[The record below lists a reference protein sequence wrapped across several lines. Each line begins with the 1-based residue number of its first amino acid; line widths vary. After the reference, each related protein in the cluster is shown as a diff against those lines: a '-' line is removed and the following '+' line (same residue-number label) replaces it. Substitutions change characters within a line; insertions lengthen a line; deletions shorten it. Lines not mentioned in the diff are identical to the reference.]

1 MTTKTYMIGK
11 GQFFIVIEALL
22 DSENRI
28 RLYLSSVNDSTID
41 LSSNISQQPLAN
53 GDIVAD
59 HMYDL
64 PATMSVAG
72 SVELTNESILLQRG
86 DFIEF
91 QSLIE
96 RIKSEGILCTVS
108 KIVATTGNVR
118 FSQRKNMALTRIS
131 WTERINSLNFT
142 LSFTQALLADV
153 VTIVP
158 ASNDQYLPSTT
169 EPQTLNFTDVFL
181 DPQEILTQI
190 NELSFAWGLFT
201 EDVANLALSMLS
213 NVGASLAGAATGAI
227 GGATAGAGIGA
238 IVAAIAGA
246 IGGSVVPGAGTVAG
260 GAAGGISG
268 AGIGAAIGAAA
279 GASIGY
285 YLVAIPSFWKLGE
298 SFGETIKYQQ
308 EQQKKAQ
315 SDAEKLQEAKNLIE
329 FESEVFNTLQK
340 LNEYFTVYKVTTNE
354 EQECQVIFDDVSY
367 LAIFT
372 KNSLTD
378 GYRLTI
384 VGQDGVDRCV
394 LPDISSAPS
403 SFDDCSR
410 SNKLFALDQSGRE
423 LYFINMNVKNRNDL
437 SNCYLVATKMT
448 PDTFNQALTELIK
461 SAFRR

>member
-22 DSENRI
+22 DSENRV

-86 DFIEF
+86 DFTEF

-142 LSFTQALLADV
+142 FSFTQALLADV

-158 ASNDQYLPSTT
+158 ASNDEYLPSTT

-181 DPQEILTQI
+181 DPQEILTEI
-190 NELSFAWGLFT
+190 TTAMFAWGVFT
-201 EDVANLALSMLS
+201 EDVANIAK
-213 NVGASLAGAATGAI
+213 SLLATGEAAI
-227 GGATAGAGIGA
+227 GGALIGAG
-238 IVAAIAGA
+238 
-246 IGGSVVPGAGTVAG
+246 P
-260 GAAGGISG
+260 
-268 AGIGAAIGAAA
+268 GAAIGAAIGSIVPGLGTA
-279 GASIGY
+279 IGALVGGGIGAVVGEY
-285 YLVAIPSFWKLGE
+285 AVVIPGIYNLIKNTA
-298 SFGETIKYQQ
+298 ETIGWQQ

-367 LAIFT
+367 LAVFT

-384 VGQDGVDRCV
+384 VGQDNVDRCV

-423 LYFINMNVKNRNDL
+423 LYFINTNVKNRNDL

>member
-72 SVELTNESILLQRG
+72 SIELTNESILLQRG
-86 DFIEF
+86 DFTEF

-158 ASNDQYLPSTT
+158 ASNDEYLPSTT
-169 EPQTLNFTDVFL
+169 EPQTLNFTEVFL
-181 DPQEILTQI
+181 DPQEILTEI
-190 NELSFAWGLFT
+190 TTAMFAWGVFT
-201 EDVANLALSMLS
+201 QDVADIAK
-213 NVGASLAGAATGAI
+213 SLLATGA
-227 GGATAGAGIGA
+227 
-238 IVAAIAGA
+238 AA
-246 IGGSVVPGAGTVAG
+246 AG
-260 GAAGGISG
+260 GAAVG
-268 AGIGAAIGAAA
+268 AVPGAVIGAAIGAASSIY
-279 GASIGY
+279 GGWKASQAMKNIQDN
-285 YLVAIPSFWKLGE
+285 IDKQ
-298 SFGETIKYQQ
+298 QQ
-308 EQQKKAQ
+308 ENKDWFDRRYNEDATQRADAQ
-315 SDAEKLQEAKNLIE
+315 RILQMTEESIKL
-329 FESEVFNTLQK
+329 
-340 LNEYFTVYKVTTNE
+340 
-354 EQECQVIFDDVSY
+354 
-367 LAIFT
+367 
-372 KNSLTD
+372 
-378 GYRLTI
+378 
-384 VGQDGVDRCV
+384 
-394 LPDISSAPS
+394 
-403 SFDDCSR
+403 
-410 SNKLFALDQSGRE
+410 
-423 LYFINMNVKNRNDL
+423 
-437 SNCYLVATKMT
+437 
-448 PDTFNQALTELIK
+448 
-461 SAFRR
+461 

>member
-1 MTTKTYMIGK
+1 MTTRTYMIGK

-22 DSENRI
+22 DSENRV

-86 DFIEF
+86 DFTEF

-96 RIKSEGILCTVS
+96 RIKSEGILCTIS
-108 KIVATTGNVR
+108 KIVATTGSVR
-118 FSQRKNMALTRIS
+118 FSQRSNMALTRIS

-142 LSFTQALLADV
+142 FSFTQALLADV
-153 VTIVP
+153 ITIVP
-158 ASNDQYLPSTT
+158 ASNDEYLPSTT

-181 DPQEILTQI
+181 DPQEILTEI
-190 NELSFAWGLFT
+190 TTAMFAWGVFT
-201 EDVANLALSMLS
+201 EDVANIAK
-213 NVGASLAGAATGAI
+213 SLLATGEAAI
-227 GGATAGAGIGA
+227 GGALVGAAPGAVIGA
-238 IVAAIAGA
+238 AI
-246 IGGSVVPGAGTVAG
+246 GSVVPGVGTAIGALVG
-260 GAAGGISG
+260 G
-268 AGIGAAIGAAA
+268 GIGAVVGEYA
-279 GASIGY
+279 
-285 YLVAIPSFWKLGE
+285 VVIPGIYNLIKNTV
-298 SFGETIKYQQ
+298 ETIGWQQ
-308 EQQKKAQ
+308 EQQKKAKT
-315 SDAEKLQEAKNLIE
+315 DAEKLQEAKNLIE
-329 FESEVFNTLQK
+329 FESQVFNTLQK

-367 LAIFT
+367 LVLFT

-423 LYFINMNVKNRNDL
+423 LYFINTNVENRNDL
-437 SNCYLVATKMT
+437 SNCYLVATKMS

>member
-1 MTTKTYMIGK
+1 MTTRTYMIGK

-22 DSENRI
+22 DSENRV

-53 GDIVAD
+53 GDVVAD

-86 DFIEF
+86 DFTEF

-96 RIKSEGILCTVS
+96 RIKSEGILCTIS
-108 KIVATTGNVR
+108 KIVATTGSVR
-118 FSQRKNMALTRIS
+118 FFQRSNMALTRIS

-142 LSFTQALLADV
+142 FSFTQALLGDV
-153 VTIVP
+153 ITIVP
-158 ASNDQYLPSTT
+158 ASNDEYLPSTT

-181 DPQEILTQI
+181 DPQEILTEI
-190 NELSFAWGLFT
+190 TTTMFAWGVFT
-201 EDVANLALSMLS
+201 EDVANIAK
-213 NVGASLAGAATGAI
+213 SLLATGEAAI
-227 GGATAGAGIGA
+227 GGALVGAA
-238 IVAAIAGA
+238 
-246 IGGSVVPGAGTVAG
+246 PGAV
-260 GAAGGISG
+260 
-268 AGIGAAIGAAA
+268 IGAAIGSIVPGVGTAI
-279 GASIGY
+279 GALVGGGIGAVVGEY
-285 YLVAIPSFWKLGE
+285 AVVIPGIYNLIKNTV
-298 SFGETIKYQQ
+298 ETIGWQQ
-308 EQQKKAQ
+308 EQQKKAKT
-315 SDAEKLQEAKNLIE
+315 DAEKLQEAKNLIE
-329 FESEVFNTLQK
+329 FESQVFNTLQK
-340 LNEYFTVYKVTTNE
+340 LNEYFTIYKVTTNE

-367 LAIFT
+367 LVTFT

-423 LYFINMNVKNRNDL
+423 LYFINTNVENRNDL
-437 SNCYLVATKMT
+437 SNCYLVATKMA